1 MITAIRLI
9 ILVFIGYCIV
19 QLVGNSDASNY
30 DRKYRCFYGND
41 MSEVY
46 PIMAKSQMEAE
57 DKLSRFYP
65 DQQYESFCRLKREV
79 R

>member
-1 MITAIRLI
+1 MITTIRLF
-9 ILVFIGYCIV
+9 ILVTIGYFIIR
-19 QLVGNSDASNY
+19 LVSQGGASEY
-30 DRKYRCFYGND
+30 DREYSCFYGND

-57 DKLSRFYP
+57 DKLSRQVP
-65 DQQYESFCRLKREV
+65 DQNYESFCRLKKEV